1 MGAFHCLLIACLIMD
16 RFPIRESL
24 KVLRDD
30 LDDMWV
36 QSYGNKREQTE
47 LDKVLA
53 KGGGLYRSSGKNSV
67 ICTVYTDVHYAGL
80 STGPR
85 GFSIGLRIRCPP
97 GGARDSESKKRVDY
111 WKYAGSKKLT
121 SGSLVALVLVSRGS
135 SKAYLANLVSSV
147 EDITESAKHSEEYIQ
162 IKARFFDPEVE
173 IEALRKE
180 KITIDANT
188 FALLIDN
195 SVMFESVRPFLK
207 TLNAID
213 STSIPFGKYICAQD
227 SLKNV
232 HIRPPRYATAPGFR
246 FELQSVAK
254 PDQIIDP
261 LDMND
266 PVSIARA
273 RAQLRQF
280 SVLDPS
286 QADGVVDSLT
296 REVSLIQGWVLL
308 SLRLRPY

>member
-1 MGAFHCLLIACLIMD
+1 MVC

-24 KVLRDD
+24 KVLRED

-36 QSYGNKREQTE
+36 QAYGAKRDQTE

-53 KGGGLYRSSGKNSV
+53 KGGGLYRSPGKNSV
-67 ICTVYTDVHYAGL
+67 IFTVYTEVHYVGS
-80 STGPR
+80 STGSR
-85 GFSIGLRIRCPP
+85 GFSVTLRIRPPP
-97 GGARDSESKKRVDY
+97 GNARDPELKKRIDY
-111 WKYAGSKKLT
+111 WKYAGSKRLT

-147 EDITESAKHSEEYIQ
+147 EDITESAKHSADYIQ
-162 IKARFFDPEVE
+162 IKAKFFDPEVE

-195 SVMFESVRPFLK
+195 GVMFESVRPFLK

-213 STSIPFGKYICAQD
+213 STSIPFGRYICAQD
-227 SLKNV
+227 SLKNIDV
-232 HIRPPRYATAPGFR
+232 RPPRYSTAPGFS
-246 FELQSVAK
+246 FELQSMANTG
-254 PDQIIDP
+254 QTIDP
-261 LDMND
+261 LVVND
-266 PVSIARA
+266 PESVARA
-273 RAQLRQF
+273 RVQLQQF

-286 QADGVVDSLT
+286 QADSVVDSLI
-296 REVSLIQGWVLL
+296 REVSLIQGWVF
-308 SLRLRPY
+308 LRSV